1 MAYVLDLG
9 FMEYLQCFDLQ
20 KSLSELRS
28 KNKIADTL
36 ILVEHQPVLTLGSNF
51 HESNLLH
58 SVEVYKKNGIDIIKT
73 DRGGDVTFHGP
84 KQLVIYPIFDIR
96 NYGRDVHKWLR
107 LLEQT
112 IIECLGLYG
121 LEGYRFPP
129 HTGVWVNDRKIA
141 AIGIKISKWINTH
154 GIALNCNNDLSPFAL
169 IIPCGIQGYGVTSL
183 SNETGKETS
192 VSDAKAK
199 ICTSFEN
206 VFSLSLHKIT
216 LDEIQNIQ
224 HTESA

>member
-1 MAYVLDLG
+1 
-9 FMEYLQCFDLQ
+9 MEYLQCFDLQ

-28 KNKIADTL
+28 KNKIDDTL

-58 SVEVYKKNGIDIIKT
+58 STEVYKKNGIDVIKT

-84 KQLVIYPIFDIR
+84 NQLVIYPVFDIR
-96 NYGRDVHKWLR
+96 NHGRDVHKWLR
-107 LLEQT
+107 ALEQT
-112 IIECLGLYG
+112 IIECLIQYG

-129 HTGVWVNDRKIA
+129 HTGVWVNDKKIA

-183 SNETGKETS
+183 SNEIGKEIT
-192 VSDAKAK
+192 VSDAKEK
-199 ICTSFEN
+199 ICASFES
-206 VFSLSLHKIT
+206 VLGVSLRNTT
-216 LDEIQNIQ
+216 LGEIQNIQ
-224 HTESA
+224 RTESA

>member
-1 MAYVLDLG
+1 MVNVLDLG

-28 KNKIADTL
+28 KNKIRDTL

-58 SVEVYKKNGIDIIKT
+58 SIEVYKKNGIDVIKT

-96 NYGRDVHKWLR
+96 NYERDVHKWLR
-107 LLEQT
+107 ALEQT
-112 IIECLGLYG
+112 IIKCLSLYG

-129 HTGVWVNDRKIA
+129 HTGVWVHEKKIA

-183 SNETGKETS
+183 SNETGREIT
-192 VSDAKAK
+192 VSDAKSK
-199 ICTSFEN
+199 ICTSFES
-206 VFSLSLHKIT
+206 VFGLSICNIT
-216 LDEIQNIQ
+216 IDEIQNNQ